1 MGMRAWSC
9 GEYRELSQQS
19 RISKDSKRED
29 RNSNGIQNIDK
40 TAVTRD
46 ASKNSENRVLGRRT
60 KKARLQDQVGQS
72 EIIPPAN
79 CNERIFEG
87 VD

>member
-1 MGMRAWSC
+1 MGDDRSMGSIGMGMRAWSC
-9 GEYRELSQQS
+9 GEYRELSQRS

-46 ASKNSENRVLGRRT
+46 ASKNCENRALKN
-60 KKARLQDQVGQS
+60 KKIKKVQS
-72 EIIPPAN
+72 S
-79 CNERIFEG
+79 C
-87 VD
+87 

>member
-1 MGMRAWSC
+1 MGYDRSMGSIGMGMRAWSC
-9 GEYRELSQQS
+9 GEYRELSQRS

-46 ASKNSENRVLGRRT
+46 ASKNSEKSCSRQKG
-60 KKARLQDQVGQS
+60 KKIKKVQS
-72 EIIPPAN
+72 S
-79 CNERIFEG
+79 C
-87 VD
+87 

>member
-1 MGMRAWSC
+1 MGYDRSMGSIGMGMRAWSC
-9 GEYRELSQQS
+9 GEYRELSQRS

-46 ASKNSENRVLGRRT
+46 ASKKQQKSCTRRKN
-60 KKARLQDQVGQS
+60 KKS
-72 EIIPPAN
+72 
-79 CNERIFEG
+79 
-87 VD
+87 

>member
-1 MGMRAWSC
+1 MGDDRSMGSIGMGMRAWSC
-9 GEYRELSQQS
+9 GEYRELSQRS

-40 TAVTRD
+40 TAVMRD

-60 KKARLQDQVGQS
+60 KKWMIVR
-72 EIIPPAN
+72 
-79 CNERIFEG
+79 
-87 VD
+87 

>member
-1 MGMRAWSC
+1 MGYDRSMGSIGMGMRAWSC
-9 GEYRELSQQS
+9 GEYRELSQRS

-46 ASKNSENRVLGRRT
+46 ASKKQQKSCSRQKN
-60 KKARLQDQVGQS
+60 KKRMIV
-72 EIIPPAN
+72 
-79 CNERIFEG
+79 R
-87 VD
+87 